1 MLSTQWHIVA
11 MQLLNDRWLS
21 VTGDRFFQIG
31 IRTFLHQGDEMKTTY
46 KISLLFV
53 ALLLAVNTFAQER
66 KVKRSE
72 LPASVEKAV
81 EEQSKG
87 ATIRGFSEE
96 KENGQTTYE
105 VEMVV
110 NGHSKDVQMDANGAV
125 IEIEEKVDLQAVSAE
140 VRAGLQAK
148 AGKGKITK
156 VESITKKDK
165 LVAYEAQIVTQG
177 KKSEVQIGPDGKPL
191 DHEE

>member
-1 MLSTQWHIVA
+1 
-11 MQLLNDRWLS
+11 
-21 VTGDRFFQIG
+21 
-31 IRTFLHQGDEMKTTY
+31 MKTNH
-46 KISLLFV
+46 KIG
-53 ALLLAVNTFAQER
+53 LLLVSLVLVGSALAQE
-66 KVKRSE
+66 KKIKRSD
-72 LPASVEKAV
+72 LPAAVEKTV
-81 EEQSKG
+81 VVQSKG

-105 VEMVV
+105 AEMLV

-125 IEIEEKVDLQAVSAE
+125 IEIEEQVDLQAVSAE

-165 LVAYEAQIVTQG
+165 LVAYEAKVVTEG
-177 KKSEVQIGPDGKPL
+177 KKSEVQVGPDGKPL

>member
-1 MLSTQWHIVA
+1 
-11 MQLLNDRWLS
+11 
-21 VTGDRFFQIG
+21 
-31 IRTFLHQGDEMKTTY
+31 MKTTC
-46 KISLLFV
+46 KIGPLIL
-53 ALLLAVNTFAQER
+53 ALLLAVSTFAQER

-72 LPASVEKAV
+72 LPASVEKTV

-96 KENGQTTYE
+96 EENGQTTYE
-105 VEMVV
+105 VGMVV

-125 IEIEEKVDLQAVSAE
+125 VEIEEQVDLQSVSAE

-148 AGKGKITK
+148 AGKGKIMK
-156 VESITKKDK
+156 VESITKKGK

-177 KKSEVQIGPDGKPL
+177 KKSEVQCGPDGKLL